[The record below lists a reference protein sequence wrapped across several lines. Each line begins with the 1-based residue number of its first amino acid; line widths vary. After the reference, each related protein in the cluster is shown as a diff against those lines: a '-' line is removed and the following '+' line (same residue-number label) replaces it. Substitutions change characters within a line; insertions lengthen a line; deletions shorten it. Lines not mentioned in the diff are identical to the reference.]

1 PSDLGG
7 HDAARAALRR
17 VERVDL
23 DRAVAPARVGAR
35 VPDRRTPGA
44 ATLRHRRAGAGAHR
58 DRRGDRLARL
68 GGAGVARR
76 MGRAARRRR
85 DRPRHRRARAV
96 AFAGARADRAVGTS
110 RRTARARRRIPASH
124 RDRAVLRGRVRQL
137 IAVAAGLV
145 VLLTGCTSPESTR
158 QRAGGPG
165 ADVGNSGSIELH
177 GGADPYYRTPSVVR
191 APRSTA
197 LAASPGSTTR

>member
-1 PSDLGG
+1 
-7 HDAARAALRR
+7 
-17 VERVDL
+17 
-23 DRAVAPARVGAR
+23 
-35 VPDRRTPGA
+35 
-44 ATLRHRRAGAGAHR
+44 
-58 DRRGDRLARL
+58 
-68 GGAGVARR
+68 
-76 MGRAARRRR
+76 
-85 DRPRHRRARAV
+85 
-96 AFAGARADRAVGTS
+96 
-110 RRTARARRRIPASH
+110 
-124 RDRAVLRGRVRQL
+124 VRQL